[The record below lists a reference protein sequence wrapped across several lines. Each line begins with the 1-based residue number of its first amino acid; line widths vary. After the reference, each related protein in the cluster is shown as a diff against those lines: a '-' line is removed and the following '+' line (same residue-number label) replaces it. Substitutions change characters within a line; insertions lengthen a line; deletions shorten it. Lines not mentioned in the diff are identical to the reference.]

1 MRCKLYYTLKCIP
14 EAKLKIKSWYQQ
26 EYWIFIWEP
35 FISSQ
40 SPILFILL
48 LLWLDIKWMQE
59 QHPRAGLN
67 TQHVLYKQQARA
79 GRNTQLLKSEK
90 LISIKCTILLLI
102 FSFSILHAKYMSL
115 FVCLFRTRYISHV
128 LTNFYS
134 QSWSER

>member
-1 MRCKLYYTLKCIP
+1 
-14 EAKLKIKSWYQQ
+14 
-26 EYWIFIWEP
+26 
-35 FISSQ
+35 
-40 SPILFILL
+40 
-48 LLWLDIKWMQE
+48 MQE

-128 LTNFYS
+128 LTDFYS
-134 QSWSER
+134 QS